1 MNAKIER
8 GGKWVRPSFN
18 HYRSEDGTTM
28 HDAAAAQ
35 MLESIRN
42 LLESCQ
48 VLQCDVAQAIKNT
61 DRNMTALVREIRG
74 LRRDL
79 KAKRRRR

>member
-1 MNAKIER
+1 MNSRIER
-8 GGKWVRPSFN
+8 GGKLIRPSFN
-18 HYRSEDGTTM
+18 YRENESFPDSQISAE
-28 HDAAAAQ
+28 

-48 VLQCDVAQAIKNT
+48 MLQCDVASAIKQTRYNT
-61 DRNMTALVREIRG
+61 EAMLREIRG

-79 KAKRRRR
+79 KRKRRKAR

>member
-1 MNAKIER
+1 MDARIER
-8 GGKWVRPSFN
+8 GGKWVRPEF
-18 HYRSEDGTTM
+18 YFKDGTVFSS
-28 HDAAAAQ
+28 DAIAAQ

-48 VLQCDVAQAIKNT
+48 VLQCDVAGAIKNT

>member
-1 MNAKIER
+1 MNARIER
-8 GGKWVRPSFN
+8 GGKWVRPEFN
-18 HYRSEDGTTM
+18 HYEFSKGTPS
-28 HDAAAAQ
+28 DAAAAQ

-42 LLESCQ
+42 LLESWHM
-48 VLQCDVAQAIKNT
+48 LQCDVAQAIKNT

-79 KAKRRRR
+79 KAKRGRR

>member
-1 MNAKIER
+1 MNSTIER

-18 HYRSEDGTTM
+18 HFQSEGGTT
-28 HDAAAAQ
+28 HDAVAAQ

-48 VLQCDVAQAIKNT
+48 MLQCDVAGAIKNT

-79 KAKRRRR
+79 KAKRGRR